1 MPHLDC
7 FLGRLSG
14 PMATWEKGMR
24 SRWFRA
30 IVAAILVV
38 FLTLVF
44 DYCRYEIQHHARFDL
59 TRMIYSSIQ
68 GLILGINFL
77 AMLKLVESFNPRA

>member
-1 MPHLDC
+1 VPHLDC

-44 DYCRYEIQHHARFDL
+44 DYCRYEIQHHARFGL